1 MYDVYQVLPKL
12 PLCLCSFGG
21 GGGCQS
27 QSGQGMGMREV
38 GREDG
43 WP

>member
-21 GGGCQS
+21 GGGRQS
-27 QSGQGMGMREV
+27 QSEQGTGMREV
-38 GREDG
+38 GRGDG
-43 WP
+43 WL